1 MGIAAIVLKFS
12 PLTLHQMSVIILP
25 VQANHEEP
33 IMPLE
38 TGTIIAVAA
47 ALLFYLRLIVLQ
59 RQRGKQKT
67 SSPAQ
72 PQALFVIRN
81 ATLVGIGILLIGLG
95 AAMSVVPWFAPY
107 GSTWWWVPVTLGILL
122 MGLGVG

>member
-1 MGIAAIVLKFS
+1 
-12 PLTLHQMSVIILP
+12 MSVIISS
-25 VQANHEEP
+25 VQANHEES

-59 RQRGKQKT
+59 RQRGKKKTT
-67 SSPAQ
+67 SSAQ
-72 PQALFVIRN
+72 PPALFVIRN
-81 ATLVGIGILLIGLG
+81 ATLVGLGVLLLG
-95 AAMSVVPWFAPY
+95 VGAVMSIVPWFAPY
-107 GSTWWWVPVTLGILL
+107 GNAWWWAPVTLGILL